1 MNTNLLFP
9 HRYRLI
15 GWIIFIPSL
24 VLGLLYLYTE
34 FRLSFLTFGK
44 PDDNASIGALF
55 GPWPINLTDELAA
68 LGLIIG
74 LLFIAFAREKHEDE
88 MIQHL
93 RLESLQWSVYANY
106 IILSLAIMLIHGSP
120 FLSVMIYNMFTIL
133 LVFVIRFRIL
143 LYKNSRELEKEVSV

>member
-44 PDDNASIGALF
+44 PDDNASAGALF

-106 IILSLAIMLIHGSP
+106 IILSLAIILIHGSP